1 MKPYKCIRI
10 RVFVLDKDQRD
21 LRTKDERENKG
32 NNMKQKQF
40 SRLLML
46 LMEEE
51 FVDNILFSL
60 VNYYIFHSLLY
71 IYESLCSFCNCW

>member
-1 MKPYKCIRI
+1 MIRI

-21 LRTKDERENKG
+21 LRTKDERKNKG

-40 SRLLML
+40 SRLVML

-60 VNYYIFHSLLY
+60 VNYYIFLLY

>member
-1 MKPYKCIRI
+1 M
-10 RVFVLDKDQRD
+10 FVLDKDQRD

-60 VNYYIFHSLLY
+60 VNYYIFLLY
-71 IYESLCSFCNCW
+71 IYETLCFFCNCW